1 MGSYNGYSSAEKNY
15 ALCRKDLDL
24 IANGN
29 FLSSGYEECQNMQ
42 FFRVNG
48 ITRFWENEQGLE
60 ESALVGDILNSCVR
74 HGIPFAFAIIGGE
87 NGLQV
92 YIGTI
97 KILRESLRASYESVF
112 PGIDI
117 DLVNENPLRSSPR
130 EFGGLFTGIPT
141 NKLGAEKKGFQ
152 IENICRGMQGRRFT
166 YVVLASGIS
175 SIAVTFG
182 HDRILEEMADVF
194 SRINQTVSG
203 GAQGNLSAQMQ
214 DFNSKNYFDNLE
226 VLEQTLKAGIARGMW
241 RVNGY
246 YASDNQ
252 LDARRLGNIIKAS
265 FSGEDSKPEPFRVIE
280 YNSIRDV
287 ISNTYLMADLAA
299 DPELHP
305 LGRWQRPGLPQ
316 PITLFVYK
324 FQTILNSDQLAAL
337 CQLPTK
343 EFPGYYIDEYV
354 EFDVSSRVRQNL
366 RQPVPIGDIC
376 VAGRRGSVSS
386 GNLYMLEKDDFT
398 RHALI
403 IGITGGGK
411 TNTSKSILNT
421 LWNTK
426 DPSARVPF
434 LVIESAKR
442 EYWELRNLK
451 GFEELLVFTLGAEA
465 SATSVK
471 YRVNPFETN
480 PHISLQ
486 THIDYL
492 LSTFKAAF
500 DLYPPMPY
508 ILEKAVYEI
517 YSDRG
522 WDIVENINRYGLTE
536 YPTLSDLYN
545 KIDVIVD
552 NMGYHQEVQSNV
564 KAALQARVYSL
575 MIGGK
580 GAMLNTPRS
589 VPIEELLNRPV
600 VMELEDLGDDETKSF
615 VIGILLVQLYEY
627 RKSLMTK
634 GSKSLSHILM
644 VEEAHR
650 LLKNVS
656 EAGEGGNT
664 RAKSVEFFCNLLAEI
679 RTFGQGILIADQIPT
694 KLAPDTIK
702 NTNLKIVHRTVAQED
717 RETIGRAMNMSPT
730 QIEYL
735 SSLRRGYAAVYAEGD
750 NRPKCVKLPL
760 VRSYYEKSRQEV
772 ISEVRKRVYDIAS
785 GYDEIVSHHAGC
797 AYCEHRCRY
806 FEEVSTFIDEKVAA
820 EKVLEKWALRAY
832 APRSLAAFLNSDL
845 MKQLPLRNDFARRC
859 VLGYLLAK
867 RNDLNNGQRQK
878 ILADYL
884 EYIHKQNQLNGG
896 RENVRVYDQLG
907 KSEHD

>member
-1 MGSYNGYSSAEKNY
+1 MNPINGYSSAEKNY
-15 ALCRKDLDL
+15 ALCRKDLDF
-24 IANGN
+24 IPNGN
-29 FLSSGYEECQNMQ
+29 FLSNGYEECQNML
-42 FFRVNG
+42 FFKVNG
-48 ITRFWENEQGLE
+48 ITRFWEE
-60 ESALVGDILNSCVR
+60 EKDFDESTLVGDILNSCVR
-74 HGIPFAFAIIGGE
+74 HGIPFAYAIIGDE
-87 NGLQV
+87 NGINIYV
-92 YIGTI
+92 GTM
-97 KILRESLRASYESVF
+97 KLLRESLKASYESVF

-117 DLVNENPLRSSPR
+117 DFMTDNPLRTSPR
-130 EFGGLFTGIPT
+130 DYGGMFAGVPT
-141 NKLGAEKKGFQ
+141 DKLGAEKKSFQ

-175 SIAVTFG
+175 NLAVTFG
-182 HDRILEEMADVF
+182 HDRILEEMETVF
-194 SRINQTVSG
+194 SSINQTISG
-203 GAQGNLSAQMQ
+203 GAQGNMSAQRQ
-214 DFNSKNYFDNLE
+214 DFNSKNYFENLE
-226 VLEQTLKAGIARGMW
+226 VLEQMLKVGTARGMW

-252 LDARRLGNIIKAS
+252 MDAKRLGNIIKAS
-265 FSGEDSKPEPFRVIE
+265 FSGEESKPEPFRVIE
-280 YNSIRDV
+280 YNSIKDV
-287 ISNTYLMADLAA
+287 ISNTYMMADLV
-299 DPELHP
+299 DNPDLHP
-305 LGRWQRPGLPQ
+305 LGRWRRAGLNNLV
-316 PITLFVYK
+316 TLFIYK
-324 FQTILNSDQLAAL
+324 FQTILNSDQLATI

-343 EFPGYYIDEYV
+343 EFSGYYIDEYV
-354 EFDVSSRVRQNL
+354 EFDVSNRVRNNL
-366 RQPVPIGDIC
+366 KQPIPIGDIC
-376 VAGRRGSVSS
+376 VASRKDNIQANNRYV
-386 GNLYMLEKDDFT
+386 MEKNDFT

-421 LWNTK
+421 LWNAEK
-426 DPSARVPF
+426 PADRVPF
-434 LVIESAKR
+434 MVIESAKR

-451 GFEELLVFTLGAEA
+451 GFEDILVFTLGAEA

-471 YRVNPFETN
+471 YRINPFETT
-480 PHISLQ
+480 PQISLQ

-522 WDIVENINRYGLTE
+522 WDIVENTNRYGLTE

-580 GAMLNTPRS
+580 GAMLNTPKS
-589 VPIEELLNRPV
+589 VPIQELLSRPV

-627 RKSLMTK
+627 RKSQMTK
-634 GSKSLSHILM
+634 GSKQLSHILM

-656 EAGEGGNT
+656 EGGEGGNT

-717 RETIGRAMNMSPT
+717 RETIGRAMNMNPA

-760 VRSYYEKSRQEV
+760 VKSFYEKNRQEV
-772 ISEVRKRVYDIAS
+772 IHEVRRKVQDIAS
-785 GYDEIVSHHAGC
+785 GYDEVINHHAGC
-797 AYCEHRCRY
+797 SYCEHRCKY
-806 FEEVSTFIDEKVAA
+806 YKKVDAYLQEKISFD
-820 EKVLEKWALRAY
+820 KVLEKLEARNF
-832 APRSLAAFLNSDL
+832 APKTLVAFLNSEI
-845 MKQLPLRNDFARRC
+845 MKPLQMQNDFERRC
-859 VLGYLLAK
+859 VLGCILAK
-867 RNDLNNGQRQK
+867 KNGLNDGQRQK

-884 EYIHKQNQLNGG
+884 GYIANPNEQ
-896 RENVRVYDQLG
+896 
-907 KSEHD
+907 

>member
-1 MGSYNGYSSAEKNY
+1 MVANSGYTSAEKNY
-15 ALCRKDLDL
+15 ALCRKDLDF
-24 IANGN
+24 IPNGS
-29 FLSSGYEECQNMQ
+29 FLSNGYEELQNMQ
-42 FFRVNG
+42 FFKVNG
-48 ITRFWENEQGLE
+48 LTRFWEEDQDFE
-60 ESALVGDILNSCVR
+60 ESTLVGDVLNSCVR
-74 HGIPFAFAIIGGE
+74 HGIPFAYAIIGNE
-87 NGLQV
+87 NGINIFV
-92 YIGTI
+92 GTL
-97 KILRESLRASYESVF
+97 KVLREGLKSSYESVF

-117 DLVNENPLRSSPR
+117 DLINENPLRTSPR
-130 EFGGLFTGIPT
+130 EFGGMFSGIPT
-141 NKLGAEKKGFQ
+141 DKLGAEKKNFQ
-152 IENICRGMQGRRFT
+152 IENICRGMSGKRFT

-175 SIAVTFG
+175 NIAVTLG
-182 HDRILEEMADVF
+182 HDKILDEMATVYAT
-194 SRINQTVSG
+194 INQTISG
-203 GAQGNLSAQMQ
+203 GAQGNLSAQRQ
-214 DFNSKNYFDNLE
+214 DFSSKNYFDNLE
-226 VLEQTLKAGIARGMW
+226 VLEQMLKVGTARGMW

-252 LDARRLGNIIKAS
+252 IDAKRLGNIIKAS

-287 ISNTYLMADLAA
+287 ISNTYLMADLVEN
-299 DPELHP
+299 PELHP
-305 LGRWQRPGLPQ
+305 LGRWWRDGLRNAV
-316 PITLFVYK
+316 TLYIYK
-324 FQTILNSDQLAAL
+324 FQTILNSNQLATL

-354 EFDVSSRVRQNL
+354 EFDVSNRVRQNL
-366 RQPVPIGDIC
+366 QQPIPIGDIC
-376 VAGRRGSVSS
+376 VAGRKDNIISN
-386 GNLYMLEKDDFT
+386 NLYALEKNDFT

-421 LWNTK
+421 LWNAEK
-426 DPSARVPF
+426 PADRVPF
-434 LVIESAKR
+434 MVIESAKR

-451 GFEELLVFTLGAEA
+451 GFEDLLVFTLGAEA
-465 SATSVK
+465 SATSIK
-471 YRVNPFETN
+471 YRINPFETT
-480 PHISLQ
+480 PQISLQ

-522 WDIVENINRYGLTE
+522 WDIVENVNRYGLTE

-580 GAMLNTPRS
+580 GAMLNTPKS

-627 RKSLMTK
+627 RKSQMTK
-634 GSKSLSHILM
+634 GSKKLSHILM

-656 EAGEGGNT
+656 EGGEGGNT

-717 RETIGRAMNMSPT
+717 RETIGRAMNMSPA

-760 VRSYYEKSRQEV
+760 VKSFYEKDRGEV
-772 ISEVRKRVYDIAS
+772 ITEVRRKVYDIAN
-785 GYDEIVSHHAGC
+785 GYDEVISHHAGC
-797 AYCEHRCRY
+797 SYCEARCKY
-806 FEEVSTFIDEKVAA
+806 YKTVSQYIDENISKD
-820 EKVLEKWALRAY
+820 KVLGIWSAKKY
-832 APRSLAAFLNSDL
+832 APASLVKFLNSDL
-845 MKQLPLRNDFARRC
+845 MKGLLMESDHQRRC
-859 VLGYLLAK
+859 VLGYMLAQK
-867 RNDLNNGQRQK
+867 EDLNDGQRQK

-884 EYIHKQNQLNGG
+884 GYIHK
-896 RENVRVYDQLG
+896 
-907 KSEHD
+907 

>member
-1 MGSYNGYSSAEKNY
+1 
-15 ALCRKDLDL
+15 
-24 IANGN
+24 
-29 FLSSGYEECQNMQ
+29 MQ
-42 FFRVNG
+42 FFKVNG
-48 ITRFWENEQGLE
+48 ITRFWESEQDFE
-60 ESALVGDILNSCVR
+60 ESALVSDVLNSCVR
-74 HGIPFAFAIIGGE
+74 HGTPFAYAIIGDE
-87 NGLQV
+87 NGINI
-92 YIGTI
+92 YIGTTEL
-97 KILRESLRASYESVF
+97 LREALKTSYESVF

-117 DLVNENPLRSSPR
+117 DLIEGNPLRTSPGD
-130 EFGGLFTGIPT
+130 FGGMFLGIPT
-141 NKLGAEKKGFQ
+141 DKLGAEKKSFQ
-152 IENICRGMQGRRFT
+152 IENICRGMQGKRFT

-175 SIAVTFG
+175 SIAVTLG
-182 HDRILEEMADVF
+182 HDKILEEMAEVF
-194 SRINQTVSG
+194 STINQTVSG
-203 GAQGNLSAQMQ
+203 GAQGNLSEQRQ
-214 DFNSKNYFDNLE
+214 DFSAKNYFENLE
-226 VLEQTLKAGIARGMW
+226 VLEQNLKVGTARGMW

-252 LDARRLGNIIKAS
+252 SDAMRLGNIIKAS
-265 FSGEDSKPEPFRVIE
+265 FSGEDSKPEPFRTVP
-280 YNSIRDV
+280 YKAIRDV
-287 ISNTYLMADLAA
+287 IANTYLMADLVENP
-299 DPELHP
+299 DLHP
-305 LGRWQRPGLPQ
+305 LGRWWREDIEKT
-316 PITLFVYK
+316 ITLYIYK
-324 FQTILNSDQLAAL
+324 FQTLLNSNQLATI

-343 EFPGYYIDEYV
+343 EFPGYYVDEYV
-354 EFDVSSRVRQNL
+354 EFDVSNRVRNTIK
-366 RQPVPIGDIC
+366 QPVPIGDIC
-376 VAGRRGSVSS
+376 VAGRRDNIIANNTYV
-386 GNLYMLEKDDFT
+386 LEKNDFT

-421 LWNTK
+421 LWNTEK
-426 DPSARVPF
+426 PADRVPF
-434 LVIESAKR
+434 MVIESAKR

-451 GFEELLVFTLGAEA
+451 GFEDLLVFTLGAEA

-471 YRVNPFETN
+471 YRINPFETT
-480 PHISLQ
+480 PQISLQ

-517 YSDRG
+517 YADRG
-522 WDIVENINRYGLTE
+522 WDIVENINRYGLTQ
-536 YPTLSDLYN
+536 YPTLTDLYN

-580 GAMLNTPRS
+580 GAMLNTPKS

-627 RKSLMTK
+627 RKSQMTK
-634 GSKSLSHILM
+634 GSKKLSHILM

-656 EAGEGGNT
+656 EGGEGGNT
-664 RAKSVEFFCNLLAEI
+664 RAKSVAFFCNLLAEI

-717 RETIGRAMNMSPT
+717 RETIGRAMNMRPE

-760 VRSYYEKSRQEV
+760 VTSFYDKQRQEV
-772 ISEVRKRVYDIAS
+772 ISEVRRKVYDIAS
-785 GYDEIVSHHAGC
+785 GYDEIIDHHAGC
-797 AYCEHRCRY
+797 SYCEMRCKYYEKIASYIDGNVSAHR
-806 FEEVSTFIDEKVAA
+806 
-820 EKVLEKWALRAY
+820 VLEKWEAKKY
-832 APRSLAAFLNSDL
+832 APDMLAKFFDSPL
-845 MKQLPLRNDFARRC
+845 MKPLAPANDHEKRC
-859 VLGYLLAK
+859 VLGYILAQK
-867 RNDLNNGQRQK
+867 TDLNDGRRQK
-878 ILADYL
+878 IIADYL
-884 EYIHKQNQLNGG
+884 GYIHK
-896 RENVRVYDQLG
+896 
-907 KSEHD
+907 

>member
-1 MGSYNGYSSAEKNY
+1 MSGNNGYTSAEKNY
-15 ALCRKDLDL
+15 ALCRKDLDF

-29 FLSSGYEECQNMQ
+29 FLSNGYEELQNMQ
-42 FFRVNG
+42 FFKING
-48 ITRFWENEQGLE
+48 ITRFWETEQDFNE
-60 ESALVGDILNSCVR
+60 STLVGDILNSCVR
-74 HGIPFAFAIIGGE
+74 HGIPFAYAIIGDE
-87 NGLQV
+87 NGINIYV
-92 YIGTI
+92 GTMRL
-97 KILRESLRASYESVF
+97 LREGLKASYEASF

-117 DLVNENPLRSSPR
+117 DLINDNPLRTSPR
-130 EFGGLFTGIPT
+130 SYGGMFAGIPT
-141 NKLGAEKKGFQ
+141 DKLGAEKKNYQ
-152 IENICRGMQGRRFT
+152 IENICRGMQGKRFT
-166 YVVLASGIS
+166 YVILASGIS
-175 SIAVTFG
+175 NIAVTLG
-182 HDRILEEMADVF
+182 HDRILEEMAAVYEA
-194 SRINQTVSG
+194 INTSVSG
-203 GAQGNLSAQMQ
+203 GAQGNLSMQRQ
-214 DFNSKNYFDNLE
+214 DFSSKNYFENLE
-226 VLEQTLKAGIARGMW
+226 NLEQILKVGTARGMW

-246 YASDNQ
+246 YAADDQ
-252 LDARRLGNIIKAS
+252 MDAKRLGNIIKAS
-265 FSGEDSKPEPFRVIE
+265 FSGEDSKPEPFRVLE
-280 YNSIRDV
+280 YTSIKDV
-287 ISNTYLMADLAA
+287 ISNTYLMADLVENP
-299 DPELHP
+299 DLHP
-305 LGRWQRPGLPQ
+305 LGRWWRQGMNNA
-316 PITLFVYK
+316 ITLYIYK
-324 FQTILNSDQLAAL
+324 FQTILNSNQLATI

-343 EFPGYYIDEYV
+343 EFPGYYVDEYV
-354 EFDVSSRVRQNL
+354 EFDVSNRTRGNL
-366 RQPVPIGDIC
+366 KQPIPIGDIC
-376 VAGRRGSVSS
+376 VASRKDKILSNNR
-386 GNLYMLEKDDFT
+386 YALEKNDFT

-411 TNTSKSILNT
+411 TNTSKSILST
-421 LWNTK
+421 LWNGEK
-426 DPSARVPF
+426 PADRVPF
-434 LVIESAKR
+434 MVIESAKR

-451 GFEELLVFTLGAEA
+451 GFEDLLVFTLGAEA
-465 SATSVK
+465 AATSVK
-471 YRVNPFETN
+471 YRINPFETN

-522 WDIVENINRYGLTE
+522 WDIVENTNRYGLTE

-580 GAMLNTPRS
+580 GAMLNTPKS
-589 VPIEELLNRPV
+589 VPISELLNRPV

-634 GSKSLSHILM
+634 GSKNLSHILM

-656 EAGEGGNT
+656 EGGEGGNT

-717 RETIGRAMNMSPT
+717 RETMGRAMNMSPE

-760 VRSYYEKSRQEV
+760 VKSYYEKNRQEV
-772 ISEVRKRVYDIAS
+772 ITEVRRKVQDIAR
-785 GYDEIVSHHAGC
+785 GYDEVISHHAGC
-797 AYCEHRCRY
+797 SYCEARCKY
-806 FEEVSTFIDEKVAA
+806 FRKVSEYIDNTVDVDSVLDRWAA
-820 EKVLEKWALRAY
+820 KNY
-832 APRSLAAFLNSDL
+832 APASLVKFLDSNL
-845 MKQLPLRNDFARRC
+845 MKGISFQNDHERRC
-859 VLGYLLAK
+859 VLGYILA
-867 RNDLNNGQRQK
+867 RRSDLNDGQRQK
-878 ILADYL
+878 IIADYL
-884 EYIHKQNQLNGG
+884 GYIHK
-896 RENVRVYDQLG
+896 
-907 KSEHD
+907 

>member
-1 MGSYNGYSSAEKNY
+1 MATNNAYTSSEKNY
-15 ALCRKDLDL
+15 ALCKKNLDL

-29 FLSSGYEECQNMQ
+29 FLSNGYEECQNMQ
-42 FFRVNG
+42 FFKING
-48 ITRFWENEQGLE
+48 ITRFWNAEQELKI
-60 ESALVGDILNSCVR
+60 SSLMGDILNSCVR
-74 HGIPFAFAIIGGE
+74 HGVPFAYAIIGNKDGIDIY
-87 NGLQV
+87 V
-92 YIGTI
+92 GTM
-97 KILRESLRASYESVF
+97 KLLREGLMASYESVF

-117 DLVNENPLRSSPR
+117 DLLSDNPLRTSPR
-130 EFGGLFTGIPT
+130 EFGGMFTGIPT
-141 NKLGAEKKGFQ
+141 DKIGAEKKNLQ
-152 IENICRGMQGRRFT
+152 IENICRGMQGKNFT
-166 YVVLASGIS
+166 YLVLASGIS
-175 SIAVTFG
+175 NIAVTFG
-182 HDRILEEMADVF
+182 HDRILEEMENAY
-194 SRINQTVSG
+194 SMINQTISG
-203 GAQGNLSAQMQ
+203 GVQGNLSVQKQ
-214 DFNSKNYFDNLE
+214 DFNSKNYFENLE
-226 VLEQTLKAGIARGMW
+226 VLEQSLKIGTARGMW

-252 LDARRLGNIIKAS
+252 FDAKRLGNIIKAS

-280 YNSIRDV
+280 YNSIKDV
-287 ISNTYLMADLAA
+287 ISNTYMMADLIENP
-299 DPELHP
+299 DLHP
-305 LGRWQRPGLPQ
+305 LGRWQRQGLPN
-316 PITLFVYK
+316 PITLYVYK
-324 FQTILNSDQLAAL
+324 FQTILNSDQLATL

-343 EFPGYYIDEYV
+343 EFSGYYIDEYV
-354 EFDVSSRVRQNL
+354 EFDVSNRVKNSQKK
-366 RQPVPIGDIC
+366 PIPIGSIC
-376 VAGRRGSVSS
+376 VAGRKDNIDANNV
-386 GNLYMLEKDDFT
+386 YAIEKNDFT

-421 LWNTK
+421 LWNAE
-426 DPSARVPF
+426 AREEKVPF
-434 LVIESAKR
+434 MVIESAKR

-451 GFEELLVFTLGAEA
+451 GFEDLLVFTLGAEA
-465 SATSVK
+465 SQTSVK
-471 YRVNPFETN
+471 YRINPFETN
-480 PHISLQ
+480 PNISLQ

-580 GAMLNTPRS
+580 GAMLNTPKS
-589 VPIEELLNRPV
+589 VPIQELLSRPV

-627 RKSLMTK
+627 RKSQMTK
-634 GSKSLSHILM
+634 GSKQLSHILM

-656 EAGEGGNT
+656 ESGEGGNT

-702 NTNLKIVHRTVAQED
+702 NTNLKIVHRTVALED
-717 RETIGRAMNMSPT
+717 RETIGKAMNMNAE

-760 VRSYYEKSRQEV
+760 VKSFYEKNRAEV
-772 ISEVRKRVYDIAS
+772 ISEVRKKVYDIAS
-785 GYDEIVSHHAGC
+785 GYDEIINHHAGC
-797 AYCEHRCRY
+797 SYCEHRCKY
-806 FEEVSTFIDEKVAA
+806 YDKVSSYISEKIATD
-820 EKVLEKWALRAY
+820 KVLEKWAAKRFS
-832 APRSLAAFLNSDL
+832 PKSLAAFLNSEL
-845 MKQLPLRNDFARRC
+845 IKNANLQNDFERRC
-859 VLGYLLAK
+859 VLGYILAQK
-867 RNDLNNGQRQK
+867 HDLNDGQRQK
-878 ILADYL
+878 YIADYL
-884 EYIHKQNQLNGG
+884 RYINTNIGG
-896 RENVRVYDQLG
+896 R
-907 KSEHD
+907 

>member
-1 MGSYNGYSSAEKNY
+1 MAINNSYTSAEKNY
-15 ALCRKDLDL
+15 SLCRKDLDL

-29 FLSSGYEECQNMQ
+29 FISNGYEECQNMQ
-42 FFRVNG
+42 FFKVNG
-48 ITRFWENEQGLE
+48 ITRFWNTEQELQV
-60 ESALVGDILNSCVR
+60 SSLMGDILNSCVR
-74 HGIPFAFAIIGGE
+74 HGVPFAYAIIGNKDGIDI
-87 NGLQV
+87 
-92 YIGTI
+92 YIGTM
-97 KILRESLRASYESVF
+97 KILRDGLKASYESVF

-117 DLVNENPLRSSPR
+117 DYLSENPLRTSPR
-130 EFGGLFTGIPT
+130 DYGGMFTGIPT
-141 NKLGAEKKGFQ
+141 DKLGAEKKSLQ
-152 IENICRGMQGRRFT
+152 IENICRGMQGKNFT

-175 SIAVTFG
+175 NIAVTFG
-182 HDRILEEMADVF
+182 HERILEEMENVF
-194 SRINQTVSG
+194 ALINQTISG
-203 GAQGNLSAQMQ
+203 GVQGNLSVQKQ
-214 DFNSKNYFDNLE
+214 DFNSKNYFENLE
-226 VLEQTLKAGIARGMW
+226 VLEQSLKVGIARGMW

-246 YASDNQ
+246 FASDNQ
-252 LDARRLGNIIKAS
+252 MDAKRLGNIIKAS
-265 FSGEDSKPEPFRVIE
+265 FSGEESKPEPFRIIE
-280 YNSIRDV
+280 YNSIKDV
-287 ISNTYLMADLAA
+287 IANTYMMADLVENP
-299 DPELHP
+299 DLHP
-305 LGRWQRPGLPQ
+305 LGRWERQGLSSL
-316 PITLFVYK
+316 ITLFIYK
-324 FQTILNSDQLAAL
+324 FQTILNSDQLATL

-343 EFPGYYIDEYV
+343 EFSGYYIDDYV
-354 EFDVSSRVRQNL
+354 EFDISNRVKNNQ
-366 RQPVPIGDIC
+366 QTPIPIGDIC
-376 VAGRRGSVSS
+376 VAGRKDNVVA
-386 GNLYMLEKDDFT
+386 NNVYAIEKNDFT

-421 LWNTK
+421 LWNSEK
-426 DPSARVPF
+426 AQDKVPF
-434 LVIESAKR
+434 MVIESAKR

-465 SATSVK
+465 SQTSVK
-471 YRVNPFETN
+471 YRINPFETN
-480 PHISLQ
+480 PNISLQ

-522 WDIVENINRYGLTE
+522 WDIVENVNRYGLTE

-552 NMGYHQEVQSNV
+552 SMGYHQEVQSNV

-580 GAMLNTPRS
+580 GAMLNTPKS
-589 VPIEELLNRPV
+589 VPIEELLSRPV

-627 RKSLMTK
+627 RKSQMTK
-634 GSKSLSHILM
+634 GSKQLSHILM

-656 EAGEGGNT
+656 ESGEGGNT

-679 RTFGQGILIADQIPT
+679 RTFGQGIIIADQIPT

-702 NTNLKIVHRTVAQED
+702 NTNLKIVHRTVALED
-717 RETIGRAMNMSPT
+717 RETIGKAMNMNAE

-760 VRSYYEKSRQEV
+760 VKSYYEKNRSEV
-772 ISEVRKRVYDIAS
+772 ISEVKKKVYDIAS
-785 GYDEIVSHHAGC
+785 GYDEIFNHHAGC
-797 AYCEHRCRY
+797 AYCEHRCKY
-806 FEEVSTFIDEKVAA
+806 FDKVSAYIDEKVAT
-820 EKVLEKWALRAY
+820 EKVLEKWAVKKY
-832 APRSLAAFLNSDL
+832 SPRSFLAFLSSDL
-845 MKQLPLRNDFARRC
+845 IKNANLQNDFERRC
-859 VLGYLLAK
+859 ALGYILARK
-867 RNDLNNGQRQK
+867 SDLNDGQRQK
-878 ILADYL
+878 YLADYL
-884 EYIHKQNQLNGG
+884 RYINKNTGG
-896 RENVRVYDQLG
+896 R
-907 KSEHD
+907 